1 MAINN
6 INSWERWGFLT
17 GLCFVVSRRNSA
29 KKDSRSEGRER
40 AEEWEIQRNTKTERA
55 GCDLNPRLGK
65 KESHALWIMHTHNT
79 HIWSIQFLLPISE
92 DKYDGCKLHTVNLVF
107 HIVYMRWVSTPV
119 NYSTDYSELPF
130 INKGCGCLVGLIHES
145 SPPSR
150 VISRLFGFFLPTCE
164 GGYDISILNVL
175 SPCSD
180 NLCKFSQ
187 ANVLMTQTRAIIT
200 AHCQSSMQRAAWRLC
215 ACYPACKPLHVAS
228 PRQNT
233 ILGYCPRWRRHA
245 CCWRL
250 CRFCYWHP
258 SSVQKKKKGK
268 KGLQGWLCFLSH
280 QITMNRL
287 FEENVPRQL
296 NPTQLLV
303 AVQIQNLAAVE
314 SLTEDA
320 HAGVQQV

>member
-119 NYSTDYSELPF
+119 NYSADYSELPF
-130 INKGCGCLVGLIHES
+130 INEGCGCLVGLIHES

-150 VISRLFGFFLPTCE
+150 VISRLFGFFCQHVREAMTFPFWMYYHLAQITSVNFPRQMFWWHRQE
-164 GGYDISILNVL
+164 PS
-175 SPCSD
+175 SPHT
-180 NLCKFSQ
+180 
-187 ANVLMTQTRAIIT
+187 V
-200 AHCQSSMQRAAWRLC
+200 RAACRGLLG
-215 ACYPACKPLHVAS
+215 ASVPVTLHASHYMSHLPARTP
-228 PRQNT
+228 
-233 ILGYCPRWRRHA
+233 
-245 CCWRL
+245 
-250 CRFCYWHP
+250 F
-258 SSVQKKKKGK
+258 
-268 KGLQGWLCFLSH
+268 
-280 QITMNRL
+280 
-287 FEENVPRQL
+287 
-296 NPTQLLV
+296 
-303 AVQIQNLAAVE
+303 
-314 SLTEDA
+314 
-320 HAGVQQV
+320 